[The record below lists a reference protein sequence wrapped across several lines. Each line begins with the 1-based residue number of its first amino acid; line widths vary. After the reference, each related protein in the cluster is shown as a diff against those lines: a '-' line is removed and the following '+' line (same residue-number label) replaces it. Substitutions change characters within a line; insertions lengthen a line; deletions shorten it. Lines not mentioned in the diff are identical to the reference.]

1 MKLSRRRFVKLLGA
15 GSTVVAAGLM
25 GCGGD
30 DKKKTPPADVE
41 DAMGEDAVDV
51 IGGVDADATVLP
63 DEIGGGVDADAAVT
77 PDADAT
83 VAPDEIGGGA
93 DEGGSG
99 CADMPDYV
107 DTREVK
113 VGVETTTIC
122 PYCGCGCGLLVTTV
136 DGKVTNT
143 EGDPDHPIN
152 EGALCSKGQALYQVA
167 NNERRLDKV
176 LHRAPGAT
184 EWTEVTW
191 DVALDAIAAKV
202 KATRDAEFIEED
214 DDGKTVN
221 RVEAMGLMGSAAL
234 DNEECYALSKLARAL
249 GLVYIEHQARI

>member
-15 GSTVVAAGLM
+15 GSTAVAAGFM

-30 DKKKTPPADVE
+30 DKKTPAADVA
-41 DAMGEDAVDV
+41 DILGEDGVEPTDIVDGKEV
-51 IGGVDADATVLP
+51 DAGGPGVDADATIDP
-63 DEIGGGVDADAAVT
+63 TDTKETVDPIDTNEMVEK
-77 PDADAT
+77 DD
-83 VAPDEIGGGA
+83 
-93 DEGGSG
+93 GGSG

-122 PYCGCGCGLLVTTV
+122 PYCGCGCGLLVTAV

-202 KATRDAEFIEED
+202 KETRDAEFIEED